1 MAKKTL
7 KFWILLFHK
16 YQWLGHWEKLILA
29 TWVKSGHPYQ
39 QPSAR
44 GDQSG
49 MDLEGIRRPDA
60 SGASRLEVAQPL

>member
-1 MAKKTL
+1 MNNFIVIVLIILNFFL
-7 KFWILLFHK
+7 K
-16 YQWLGHWEKLILA
+16 Y
-29 TWVKSGHPYQ
+29 
-39 QPSAR
+39 AR